1 MEKRVSWIQNGPIFK
16 RIEGTVKNPEVVPV
30 GIYNLNFN
38 PMGGWCLERIQDK
51 FVFNFKLYGLQKDFV
66 SHVIEAY
73 KGLSGNLGILMNGTK
88 GTGKTVTAKVIANEL
103 NLPIILVKSFEDMNQ
118 SMIEFISTFNFD
130 CVLFFDE
137 FEKNFSKNDSSILQ
151 IMDGA
156 YNSTYRK
163 IFLLTTNETS
173 VNDNLISRPSRI
185 RYLKEFGN
193 LEEEVVLEYLND
205 NLEDKKYTEDVL
217 SFIDTLEISTI
228 DILKSIVE
236 EINLFGFDKF
246 EQTRQDFNIKTA
258 YYEYSVYRAC
268 IDSRILKKFSIEDFV
283 KEVKAYASR
292 KFYIREDFVTE
303 EEYREAVKIQN
314 EKYPHRPSLRNV
326 NYLRKPFKR
335 FKIGDH
341 FGIFDSEAIIKVD
354 LKNNVIITIEDID
367 MTPDNATYYFYYI
380 NNPEASPSLYGKG
393 TSNLEYTCAY
403 YD

>member
-38 PMGGWCLERIQDK
+38 PMGGWNLERIQDK
-51 FVFNFKLYGLQKDFV
+51 FIFNFKLYGLQKDFV

-103 NLPIILVKSFEDMNQ
+103 NLPVILVKSFEDMNQ

-137 FEKNFSKNDSSILQ
+137 FEKNFSRDDSSILQ

-205 NLEDKKYTEDVL
+205 NLKDKEHAEDVL

-246 EQTRQDFNIKTA
+246 EETRQDFNIKTA
-258 YYEYSVYRAC
+258 YYEYSVYKASV
-268 IDSRILKKFSIEDFV
+268 DSAILKKFSIDTFV

-292 KFYIREDFVTE
+292 KYYIREDFATD
-303 EEYREAVKIQN
+303 EEYREAVRIQN
-314 EKYPHRPSLRNV
+314 EKYPHRPNLRSI
-326 NYLRKPFKR
+326 NYLKKPFKR
-335 FKIGDH
+335 FKVGDH
-341 FGIFDSEAIIKVD
+341 FGIYDSEAIIKID
-354 LKNNVIITIEDID
+354 FKNNVIVTIEDIN
-367 MTPDNATYYFYYI
+367 TPPDHATYYFYYI
-380 NNPEASPSLYGKG
+380 NNPDASPSLYKNS
-393 TSNLEYTCAY
+393 TSNLEFTCAY